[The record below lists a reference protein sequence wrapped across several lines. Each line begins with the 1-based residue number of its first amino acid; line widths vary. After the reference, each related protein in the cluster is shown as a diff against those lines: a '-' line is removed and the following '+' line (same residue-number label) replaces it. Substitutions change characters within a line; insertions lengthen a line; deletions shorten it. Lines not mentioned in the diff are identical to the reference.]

1 MEWNKH
7 CYGTHVLIY
16 YRWVV
21 VIVICFHV
29 NICCCEIWELLKCI
43 RHLAN
48 CGEQAANLLIYIR
61 THVHAYKNMLYM
73 YIHMYI
79 NTHVHVL
86 HMYISY
92 ATTSRHTA
100 AHLAYFLPSAI
111 TFFILHPTVLP
122 LPPSL
127 ILSLILPLCQA
138 LQIIIPSDNVTLTAT
153 QQARDA
159 DSSRL
164 PQLPHIQIQIQI

>member
-1 MEWNKH
+1 MKQTLLRH
-7 CYGTHVLIY
+7 TCIDLLSLGCCY
-16 YRWVV
+16 
-21 VIVICFHV
+21 C
-29 NICCCEIWELLKCI
+29 
-43 RHLAN
+43 
-48 CGEQAANLLIYIR
+48 NLLSCEYLLLWNLGIIKVHPPLSQLRWTSCKSTYLHTHTHACIQKYAIYI
-61 THVHAYKNMLYM
+61 H
-73 YIHMYI
+73 IYI